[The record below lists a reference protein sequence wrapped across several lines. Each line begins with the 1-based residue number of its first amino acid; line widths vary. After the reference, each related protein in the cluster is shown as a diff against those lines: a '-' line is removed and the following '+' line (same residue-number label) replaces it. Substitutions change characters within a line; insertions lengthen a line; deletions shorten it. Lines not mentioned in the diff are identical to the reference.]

1 MVERREGIRI
11 DLDGTVTVACLD
23 REDNT
28 FTEISVWMSTD
39 DMRSLGHRI
48 LASADIIDE
57 AEKHS
62 LPQDALNKGREAG
75 KA

>member
-1 MVERREGIRI
+1 MVERREGIRVG
-11 DLDGTVTVACLD
+11 LDGTVTVACKD
-23 REDNT
+23 PQDGT
-28 FTEISVWMSTD
+28 FTEIAVWMSTD
-39 DMRSLGHRI
+39 EMRMFAHRM

-57 AEKHS
+57 HEKHS